1 MLNVKTAL
9 ECRLDVS
16 RLQAARDL
24 IDPSWHL
31 PLSLEIISYHVGFSR
46 HHFLRAFRRTFGL
59 TPHQYLTRRRIERA
73 QYLLAY
79 SDMSVT
85 EICYEVGFQSLGSFC
100 TLFRRYT
107 GCSPLSHRLHMA
119 EKSKQLHRVVPSCYI
134 AMLGL

>member
-1 MLNVKTAL
+1 MLNVKTAA

-24 IDPSWHL
+24 IDTSWHL

-46 HHFLRAFRRTFGL
+46 HHFLRAFRRTFGI
-59 TPHQYLTRRRIERA
+59 TPHQYLTRRRLEKA

-85 EICYEVGFQSLGSFC
+85 DICMEVGFQSMGSFC
-100 TLFRRYT
+100 ALFRRYT
-107 GCSPLSHRLHMA
+107 GCSPSSHRGRLP
-119 EKSKQLHRVVPSCYI
+119 EKKQ
-134 AMLGL
+134 